1 MSATGTRV
9 KDSGKSLNE
18 RTIECRENG
27 YLLSGK
33 KIGTGAFSKV
43 YLGYATPNKISKNY
57 KLANDLRSKNHNM
70 VAIKIIS
77 INEAPPEYSKKFVH
91 REIYALNATYRH
103 PGVVQLY
110 DMFRSLK
117 RFYLILEL
125 ALSGDLLEHINAV
138 SHSKGSPGLSEEEAR
153 RLFKQIV
160 NAVMHCHNNHIVH
173 RDLKCENILLDE
185 QGFVKLTDFGFANH
199 YTDRS
204 ALMNTFCGSVA
215 YTAPEILLGVI
226 LYAMVTGKLPYH
238 EKHPRKLDLIKKL
251 LQWQPPARLPLAQV
265 NTHQW
270 MMPSMTGLLNKLRA
284 TKKPTGCVT
293 GRSWHLGPGTPTHPS
308 FRHSHTSL
316 PERPHR
322 TVAVPHHH
330 YRPGASSAGCHRREP
345 PQETRE
351 EPPCPKPPSVSTCR
365 LLLRPTQIQSTNSN
379 RLFVTRPRPPFTPKP
394 FHNLPNFRKPGSAHK
409 DQSLSTLLG
418 LVWIQQIF
426 LVLLQLLLLLG
437 IHVFELHLHV
447 LRNLHLQQ
455 VLHAWLRLVPDQHLA
470 ERERHTHTKKGYINA
485 GGKH

>member
-215 YTAPEILLGVI
+215 YTAPEILLSRKYNGEQADLWSLGVI

-238 EKHPRKLDLIKKL
+238 EKHPRKLVQLIRKELPFHQPVSLGCQDLIKKL

-284 TKKPTGCVT
+284 TKSDIPNKNKALDKKLKDEPTGCVT

-409 DQSLSTLLG
+409 DQSL
-418 LVWIQQIF
+418 
-426 LVLLQLLLLLG
+426 
-437 IHVFELHLHV
+437 
-447 LRNLHLQQ
+447 R
-455 VLHAWLRLVPDQHLA
+455 
-470 ERERHTHTKKGYINA
+470 
-485 GGKH
+485 

>member
-9 KDSGKSLNE
+9 EDSGKSLHE
-18 RTIECRENG
+18 WTIECRENG

-57 KLANDLRSKNHNM
+57 KLANDLRSKIHNM

-77 INEAPPEYSKKFVH
+77 INEAPPEYSKKFLH

-173 RDLKCENILLDE
+173 RDLKCENILLDK

-204 ALMNTFCGSVA
+204 VLMNTFCGSVA

-226 LYAMVTGKLPYH
+226 LYAMITGKLPYH
-238 EKHPRKLDLIKKL
+238 EKHPPQTGCQDLTKKL
-251 LQWQPPARLPLAQV
+251 LEWQPTARLPLDQV
-265 NTHQW
+265 NKHQW
-270 MMPSMTGLLNKLRA
+270 LMPSMTGLLYKLR
-284 TKKPTGCVT
+284 PSCH
-293 GRSWHLGPGTPTHPS
+293 SGPGNPTHSS
-308 FRHSHTSL
+308 FSHTSL

-322 TVAVPHHH
+322 TVVATH

-345 PQETRE
+345 PQEKRE
-351 EPPCPKPPSVSTCR
+351 EPPCPKPPLVSPCR
-365 LLLRPTQIQSTNSN
+365 LLMRPTQSQSTN
-379 RLFVTRPRPPFTPKP
+379 RLFVTRPRLPFAPKP
-394 FHNLPNFRKPGSAHK
+394 FHNLPNFRKPGSANRQLHSPSGK
-409 DQSLSTLLG
+409 LTAAAPPST
-418 LVWIQQIF
+418 F
-426 LVLLQLLLLLG
+426 
-437 IHVFELHLHV
+437 
-447 LRNLHLQQ
+447 
-455 VLHAWLRLVPDQHLA
+455 
-470 ERERHTHTKKGYINA
+470 
-485 GGKH
+485 

>member
-9 KDSGKSLNE
+9 KDSGKSLHE

-77 INEAPPEYSKKFVH
+77 VNEAPLEYSKKFLH

-215 YTAPEILLGVI
+215 YTAPEILLSRKYNGEQADLWSLGVI

-238 EKHPRKLDLIKKL
+238 EKHPRKLVQLIRKELPFHHPVSSGCQDLIKKL
-251 LQWQPPARLPLAQV
+251 LEWQPAARLPLDQV

-270 MMPSMTGLLNKLRA
+270 MMPSMTGLLYKLRA
-284 TKKPTGCVT
+284 TRSDITHKNKALDKKLKD
-293 GRSWHLGPGTPTHPS
+293 GRSCHSGPGTPTRSS
-308 FRHSHTSL
+308 FRHTSL
-316 PERPHR
+316 PERPQQ
-322 TVAVPHHH
+322 TIVAPH

-345 PQETRE
+345 PQEKRE
-351 EPPCPKPPSVSTCR
+351 EPPCPKPPLVSPCR
-365 LLLRPTQIQSTNSN
+365 LLMRPTQSQSTNTN
-379 RLFVTRPRPPFTPKP
+379 RLFVTRPRPPFAPKP
-394 FHNLPNFRKPGSAHK
+394 FHNLPNFRKPGSANR
-409 DQSLSTLLG
+409 
-418 LVWIQQIF
+418 
-426 LVLLQLLLLLG
+426 QL
-437 IHVFELHLHV
+437 HS
-447 LRNLHLQQ
+447 
-455 VLHAWLRLVPDQHLA
+455 PS
-470 ERERHTHTKKGYINA
+470 
-485 GGKH
+485 GKLTAAAPPTTF